1 MNHPKPEEWVPY
13 VYGETTSAVRRELTA
28 HLRDCP
34 QCRTEIETWKRSLS
48 RLDSWKLPEVQRPS
62 ELLVPFLKWAA
73 AAAVV
78 LAVGISIGRAT
89 APKVDVEK
97 LRVALAPQLKRDLS
111 RELAELVRQEVVRTT
126 SLTLASDRRYAD
138 QVAAEYAQQIY
149 VVLKKDVDTI
159 AVNADAG
166 LRNTAQQLVQLADY
180 KVPKSPATPNQ

>member
-13 VYGETTSAVRRELTA
+13 VYGEATSTMRRELAA
-28 HLRDCP
+28 HLQDCP
-34 QCRTEIETWKRSLS
+34 RCRTEIETWKRSLS
-48 RLDSWKLPEVQRPS
+48 RLDAWKLPRVQPPS
-62 ELLVPFLKWAA
+62 ELLVPLLKWAV

-97 LRVALAPQLKRDLS
+97 LRLALAPQLERDLS
-111 RELAELVRQEVVRTT
+111 REMVQLVRQEVVRTT

-149 VVLKKDVDTI
+149 VVLKKDLDTV
-159 AVNADAG
+159 ALNADAG
-166 LRNTAQQLVQLADY
+166 LRNTEQQLFQLADY
-180 KVPKSPATPNQ
+180 KEPENPATPNQ